1 MIYNI
6 KGDKMNKLMYI
17 GLGLMMGLIFA
28 DMECM
33 KKPKQEMKKALKKI
47 NIE

>member
-1 MIYNI
+1 
-6 KGDKMNKLMYI
+6 MYI

>member
-6 KGDKMNKLMYI
+6 NGDNLNKILFM
-17 GLGLMMGLIFA
+17 GLGLMMGLILA

>member
-1 MIYNI
+1 MKNI
-6 KGDKMNKLMYI
+6 LYV
-17 GLGLMMGLIFA
+17 GLGLMIGLILA
-28 DMECM
+28 DIECM

>member
-1 MIYNI
+1 MKN
-6 KGDKMNKLMYI
+6 LMFM
-17 GLGLMMGLIFA
+17 GLGLMVGLILA

-33 KKPKQEMKKALKKI
+33 KMPKQEMKKALKKI